1 MRGARSADIVEEL
14 AGDVR
19 DRLTALARAHALT
32 LPGHLDPEAGAQRPA
47 SLHALVRA
55 IVAPFD
61 TDPADGGGR
70 VHLTGADTPIAP
82 GPPVTSMALLL
93 HEFVTNAAK
102 YGALSS
108 DTGRVEIHCEETDEQ
123 VVLVWSESGGP
134 PVQGSGD
141 AGGEGF
147 GSLLVRAAV
156 RDRKSTRLNSSN

>member
-1 MRGARSADIVEEL
+1 MSHRVKNTLVLAGSLVMMSARSADSVEEL

-70 VHLTGADTPIAP
+70 VHPTGADTPIAP
-82 GPPVTSMALLL
+82 GPPVTSRALPP
-93 HEFVTNAAK
+93 HVVVTNVAPS
-102 YGALSS
+102 GA
-108 DTGRVEIHCEETDEQ
+108 
-123 VVLVWSESGGP
+123 P
-134 PVQGSGD
+134 
-141 AGGEGF
+141 
-147 GSLLVRAAV
+147 
-156 RDRKSTRLNSSN
+156 